1 MSETIGII
9 GAGRFGIFWGEAL
22 SKFFPVRF
30 YDPDDTCQKK
40 MPAEGEWVDLE
51 TCLQQSFIFLT
62 IPISEIAE
70 FLRIHA
76 AGIKSESIV
85 LDCASVKI
93 RVADWFS
100 RYIPEGVYYALSHP
114 LFGPDSAKSGLKGHR
129 ITLMPGKIPFERY
142 QRLVKIFSTQLQL
155 QVINLS
161 PEEHDRLMAYNLSLI
176 HLLGR
181 SCHGIELQR
190 VSLMMDSLKKLT
202 GISKVV
208 MNDSTQLFRDFFRF
222 NPYSLE
228 VCMNFRD
235 QFSRTLEQLAGES
248 A

>member
-1 MSETIGII
+1 MPETIGII
-9 GAGRFGIFWGEAL
+9 GAGRFGMFWGEAL
-22 SKFFPVRF
+22 SKFYPVRF
-30 YDPDDTCQKK
+30 YDPDDTRRQK

-51 TCLQQSFIFLT
+51 TCMQQSFIFLT

-70 FLRIHA
+70 FLRSHA
-76 AGIKSESIV
+76 AKIRPGSII

-100 RYIPEGVYYALSHP
+100 RYVPEDVYYALSHP
-114 LFGPDSAKSGLKGHR
+114 LFGPDSAKSGLKDHR

-142 QRLVKIFSTQLQL
+142 QKLVKIFSGQLHL
-155 QVINLS
+155 QVINLN

-181 SCHGIELQR
+181 TCHGMELQR

-202 GISKVV
+202 GISRVV

-228 VCMNFRD
+228 VCRNFRD
-235 QFSRTLEQLAGES
+235 QFSMTLEQLSGETL
-248 A
+248 